1 VNVFIDL
8 SFQFRVNPNR
18 LNDIYEEY
26 GEDYY
31 AAVVRLTY
39 SRLKEITVQYE
50 TIEYFTQRPRISQ
63 DLSSVVARTLFFD
76 FLNMFVFYDLQLR
89 DIYFDTAF
97 ENAVISKLIA
107 AQIRETTLAKRNT
120 SLAEKE
126 IEIQEVIS
134 IGYRNFLTANATANG
149 YVETEKAKADA
160 LYTLFDKISNAYK
173 DYFNDFLITNDTEKL
188 QLIYATELP
197 YVSANNLYI
206 GMDSAVVYG

>member
-1 VNVFIDL
+1 
-8 SFQFRVNPNR
+8 
-18 LNDIYEEY
+18 
-26 GEDYY
+26 
-31 AAVVRLTY
+31 
-39 SRLKEITVQYE
+39 
-50 TIEYFTQRPRISQ
+50 
-63 DLSSVVARTLFFD
+63 
-76 FLNMFVFYDLQLR
+76 MFVFYDLQLR